1 MDNEDRILN
10 KLDQI
15 DERTVSTLVT
25 VTRIE
30 GEVRQIQDLKDRVSG
45 VEARATSLERWK
57 WGTIG
62 ALAASGSSLA
72 TTIIKA
78 IGG

>member
-1 MDNEDRILN
+1 MDNEERILN
-10 KLDQI
+10 KLDQM
-15 DERTVSTLVT
+15 DERAVNTLVK
-25 VTRIE
+25 VTEIS
-30 GEVRQIQDLKDRVSG
+30 GEIRDLPDLKTRV
-45 VEARATSLERWK
+45 ASLEKWK

>member
-1 MDNEDRILN
+1 MDNEERILN
-10 KLDQI
+10 KLDAI
-15 DERTVSTLVT
+15 DERAVTTLVA
-25 VTRIE
+25 VTELKADIRDLP
-30 GEVRQIQDLKDRVSG
+30 DLKTRV
-45 VEARATSLERWK
+45 ASLERWK